1 MPVKNKNMEFT
12 QEKNLVSHAD
22 HHKDISVAEQLRYR
36 WAAIRPK
43 VGVLLIPVALAVVV
57 LVSPETGKLFL
68 RELVLSSFILMA
80 LLFMKAG
87 SIKDK

>member
-1 MPVKNKNMEFT
+1 MEFT
-12 QEKNLVSHAD
+12 QQKNLISQAD
-22 HHKDISVAEQLRYR
+22 NHQDISLAKRFRSR
-36 WAAIRPK
+36 WAAVSPK
-43 VGVLLIPVALAVVV
+43 IGALLIPVALAAVV

-87 SIKDK
+87 SIKGR